1 VSDYVVISCATGSL
15 ESAGAIAT
23 ALVEQRFAACV
34 QIVPIA
40 SVYRWQG
47 AVQRDAEHLLQ
58 IKTAAH
64 RIADVQRCIEALHPY
79 DLPEIT
85 AVKLAGGSA
94 AYLAWIDEAVA
105 PEPAVSP

>member
-1 VSDYVVISCATGSL
+1 MISCATGSR
-15 ESAGAIAT
+15 ESADAIAT
-23 ALVEQRFAACV
+23 ALVERRFAACV

-40 SVYRWQG
+40 SVYRWHG
-47 AVQRDAEHLLQ
+47 AVQSDAELLLQ

-64 RIADVQRCIEALHPY
+64 RIADVQRCIEELHPY

-85 AVKLAGGSA
+85 AVGLSGGSA
-94 AYLAWIDEAVA
+94 AYLAWIDESVA